1 MTTTDKVYTQKEVL
15 KYINIFRDREGEMLN
30 KRKELNKEL
39 FRIRKQ
45 KEYWEN
51 LDISQ
56 LKLIQ

>member
-1 MTTTDKVYTQKEVL
+1 MTTKDKVYTQKEVL
-15 KYINIFRDREGEMLN
+15 KYINIFRDREEDMLN
-30 KRKELNKEL
+30 VRKQLNKEL

-56 LKLIQ
+56 LKLI

>member
-56 LKLIQ
+56 LKLI

>member
-15 KYINIFRDREGEMLN
+15 KYINIFRDREDEVLN

-56 LKLIQ
+56 LKLI